1 MAAVVKFPATD
12 GGLRS
17 FAQNMSTQVT
27 AAPTSFGLQ
36 TSDATALSTATGDYS
51 DALDACDPAIRTRAA
66 VVLKNTKKVA
76 LKALITQ
83 LALKVQGTPTV
94 TDAQKTEIGL
104 SIPSTRTTVPPP
116 AFAPAVDVV
125 TVNGRTITLRI
136 HDSQEARRG
145 KPAFCAGAMIFSFV
159 GTEAP
164 ADPAAWKGEGITTRT
179 GFQIEFPATV
189 PAGSQVWI
197 TAQWYNDKA
206 QTGPASSPITAYLQ
220 GGGDVAQA
228 A

>member
-1 MAAVVKFPATD
+1 MAAVVQFPTTD
-12 GGLRS
+12 GGLRT
-17 FAQNMSTQVT
+17 FAQNMSTKVS
-27 AAPTSFGLQ
+27 AAPTTYGL
-36 TSDATALSTATGDYS
+36 TTTDATALATATS
-51 DALDACDPAIRTRAA
+51 DFTTALNGCDPAIRTKSA
-66 VVLKNTKKVA
+66 VVLKNTKKEA
-76 LKALITQ
+76 LKNLIRQ

-94 TDAQKTEIGL
+94 TDAQKAEIGL
-104 SIPSTRTTVPPP
+104 SIPSQRTPVPPP

-125 TVNGRTITLRI
+125 AVNGRTIELRI
-136 HDSQEARRG
+136 HDSQESRRG
-145 KPAFCAGAMIFSFV
+145 KPPFCSGAIVFSFV
-159 GTEAP
+159 GAEAP

-179 GFQIEFPATV
+179 GFQIQFPATV

-206 QTGPASSPITAYLQ
+206 QTGPASAPITTFLQ